1 MATWKDKAPTE
12 MTMEDIVAY
21 LDSLDANA
29 KMNLTQMVLWGEAKL
44 TELIGKAKEAKNAE
58 GERFTFVALVLCKA
72 QAVSGGK
79 KDAKR

>member
-29 KMNLTQMVLWGEAKL
+29 KMNLTQMVLWG
-44 TELIGKAKEAKNAE
+44 
-58 GERFTFVALVLCKA
+58 RR
-72 QAVSGGK
+72 S
-79 KDAKR
+79 